1 MPARGDALKSASR
14 RVLGSVDRE
23 MTRERRRL
31 RLLGRYARLFD
42 DAARVDPEADLGR
55 DRALAADMIA
65 AARARLARLRDLRE
79 EAAARFVARALGTG
93 KQDELEAWLRG
104 DRGTA
109 HDAEVST
116 ETPVPATVTPPT
128 DADLH
133 HAARELVARLARL
146 RNALDAS

>member
-14 RVLGSVDRE
+14 RVLESVDRE
-23 MTRERRRL
+23 ITRERRRL

-42 DAARVDPEADLGR
+42 DTARLDPEADLGR

-79 EAAARFVARALGTG
+79 EAAARFVARALGTRR
-93 KQDELEAWLRG
+93 QDELEAWLRG

-109 HDAEVST
+109 DDVEVSG
-116 ETPVPATVTPPT
+116 EAERAAAVTPT
-128 DADLH
+128 ADADLH
-133 HAARELVARLARL
+133 HAARELGARLARL
-146 RNALDAS
+146 RSAIGE

>member
-79 EAAARFVARALGTG
+79 EAAARFVARALGTRR
-93 KQDELEAWLRG
+93 QHELLIR
-104 DRGTA
+104 
-109 HDAEVST
+109 
-116 ETPVPATVTPPT
+116 P
-128 DADLH
+128 
-133 HAARELVARLARL
+133 
-146 RNALDAS
+146 